1 MVDDVTWRLVRVAL
15 SLVISATL
23 SLSLVPHANVRA
35 AGAVAPML
43 LVTDSANTAD
53 PFGPYLGE
61 ILRAEGLPTF
71 GTADVS
77 TLSPTMLSTSGIVIL
92 GPTTGLSANQVTMLT
107 NFVQGGGHLIAMRPP
122 AALASPFGVTLA
134 GGTTTE
140 PFMKIVGSGLG
151 AGFNTTPLQVHPVAD
166 NYTLSGATA
175 VATLNSSFTAATP
188 YAAVTTKSLGQ
199 GQAMLWAYDLAQSV
213 VYTRQSNPAQ
223 VGEHD
228 GATGYRTTDL
238 FAGYVNL
245 NDVPIPQADEQQ
257 RLLAKAIETMNA
269 APIPHL
275 WYFPQNAGSVL
286 VLTGDAHANP
296 PSFFTNELSSIQK
309 YGGHITF
316 YLSHAPVPGASD
328 VAAWEQA
335 GNGVGIHPYADPSL
349 PSSPGCGTTDG
360 NQIGAGI
367 TYDSG
372 WFQSQ
377 FGRSPSPTV
386 RIQYFAWQCWSDV
399 AALEAS
405 AGIQMDTD
413 VYAWGSWLKKPD
425 NSWAH
430 GYINGSGLPM
440 QMVDATG
447 NLIPVYQQATALIDE
462 QLIATVASNQEN
474 LTGAQAANVSKVL
487 LDASLSGGNYAA
499 VTAQFQVDY
508 FAYNNVTTWAEQ
520 TMAYAQSKG
529 VPIWSADDWLRF
541 TKARAGTAFGT
552 PTWDGQHMTFTMTV
566 PSGPD
571 AMPLMLPL
579 ISEGGRLTSLTV
591 DGSSVPFQTRVVK
604 GMQSAVAS
612 VPAGSHT
619 VVATYVA
626 TTPIVSAV
634 TPATGPTA
642 GGTTVTISG
651 AHIDPLATVTFDG
664 MSATVTSVASDGTS
678 LTTVSPAHAGGAV
691 DVVVTNP
698 GNRSASVHNAFTYLP
713 PPIITAVSPPS
724 GATIG
729 GTRVTI
735 SGTGF
740 QSGAAV
746 TFGAASATNIV
757 VSPDGTT
764 MTLTVPP
771 NSAGV
776 VNIAVTNPD
785 GQHGALLA
793 AYTYGVVN
801 PLPNPQQPGPPANG
815 SAPAPLPRPG
825 PTGVP
830 SGGAKPAPLPASR

>member
-1 MVDDVTWRLVRVAL
+1 MDDDVTWRLVRVAL
-15 SLVISATL
+15 CLVISATL
-23 SLSLVPHANVRA
+23 NLSLVPHMDVRA
-35 AGAVAPML
+35 AGSVPPML
-43 LVTDSANTAD
+43 LITDSANTAD

-71 GTADVS
+71 ETADVS
-77 TLSPTMLSTSGIVIL
+77 ALSAAMLSTAGIVIL
-92 GPTTGLSANQVTMLT
+92 GPTSGISPDQVTMLT
-107 NFVQGGGHLIAMRPP
+107 NYVQGGGHLIAMRPP
-122 AALASPFGVTLA
+122 AALAALFGVTAA

-151 AGFNTTPLQVHPVAD
+151 AGFNMPPLQVHPSSD

-175 VATLNSSFTAATP
+175 VATLYSSFTAATP
-188 YAAVTTKSLGQ
+188 YAAVTIKSLGQ
-199 GQAMLWAYDLAQSV
+199 GQAMLWAYDLAQSI

-228 GATGYRTTDL
+228 GAPGYRTTDL
-238 FAGYVNL
+238 FAGYDNL
-245 NDVPIPQADEQQ
+245 NDLPIPQADEQQ
-257 RLLAKAIETMNA
+257 RLFARAIESMSA
-269 APIPHL
+269 APAPHL

-296 PSFFTNELSSIQK
+296 TSFFTNELSSIQQ

-316 YLSHAPVPGASD
+316 YLSRAILPGASD

-335 GNGVGIHPYADPSL
+335 GNGVGIQPYPQTFPQPSPCAD
-349 PSSPGCGTTDG
+349 
-360 NQIGAGI
+360 AGI
-367 TYDSG
+367 AQDISDQQA

-377 FGRSPSPTV
+377 FGLPASPTV
-386 RIQYFAWQCWSDV
+386 RIQYFSWQCWSD
-399 AALEAS
+399 AAAIESA

-413 VYAWGSWLKKPD
+413 FYTWGPWLHMPGGA
-425 NSWAH
+425 WAH

-447 NLIPVYQQATALIDE
+447 HLIPVYQQSTALVDE
-462 QLIATVASNQEN
+462 QLISGVANNQEN
-474 LTGAQAANVSKVL
+474 LTGAQAANVSKQL

-508 FAYNNVTTWAEQ
+508 YNYNEVTAWAEQ

-552 PTWDGQHMTFTMTV
+552 PTWDGQHLTFTMTV

-571 AMPLMLPL
+571 AMPLMMPL
-579 ISEGGRLTSLTV
+579 ISDGGRLTSLTV
-591 DGSSVPFQTRVVK
+591 DGSSVSFQTRVVK
-604 GMQSAVAS
+604 GAQSAVAS
-612 VPAGSHT
+612 VSAGSHT

-626 TTPIVSAV
+626 TTPTVSAV

-642 GGTTVTISG
+642 GGTTVTITG
-651 AHIDPLATVTFDG
+651 THIDPLATVTFDG
-664 MSATVTSVASDGTS
+664 MGVTVASVASDGTS
-678 LTTVSPAHAGGAV
+678 LTTVSPAHAAGAV
-691 DVVVTNP
+691 DVIVTNP
-698 GNRSASVHNAFTYLP
+698 GNRSATVHNAFTYLP
-713 PPIITAVSPPS
+713 PPIITAISPPS
-724 GATIG
+724 GAITG

-740 QSGAAV
+740 QSGAAI
-746 TFGAASATNIV
+746 TFGAASATNLV

-764 MTLTVPP
+764 ITLTVPP

-776 VNIAVTNPD
+776 VNVAVTNPD
-785 GQHGALLA
+785 GQRGALLA

-801 PLPNPQQPGPPANG
+801 PVPNPQQPGPPANG

-825 PTGVP
+825 PTSVP